1 MLSAIQPLSPDTNAG
16 GGGILYCRRTLTGSK
31 SDSYGHVTL
40 EASSGHD
47 NVLTLYSIG
56 GFLYWELKASATGY
70 CSQFHTYEFDCASVP
85 QAFIP
90 TRMRLGLEKSS
101 LTIFSGD
108 MKDPTRPNFVMP
120 IIITLTASGTVHASI
135 NVSNTPGNEYTAV
148 GEKSSLPSGAF
159 VGGTEVA

>member
-1 MLSAIQPLSPDTNAG
+1 MLMETSPSLLSANAG
-16 GGGILYCRRTLTGSK
+16 GGVLYCRRTLTGNK
-31 SDSYGHVTL
+31 SDSWGHVKF

-70 CSQFHTYEFDCASVP
+70 CSQYHTYEFDCASVP

-101 LTIFSGD
+101 LTIFSGAL
-108 MKDPTRPNFVMP
+108 KDPTHSNFTMVTT
-120 IIITLTASGTVHASI
+120 ITLTASGTVHASI
-135 NVSNTPGNEYTAV
+135 QVSDTPGNTYTAV
-148 GEKSSLPSGAF
+148 GETASLPSGVF